1 MYVQLHV
8 PPPPPPYPTKNKQT
22 AHAKKLARMDN
33 TDWPVGYATGLMS
46 VKIKQA

>member
-8 PPPPPPYPTKNKQT
+8 PPPPPPPQQKNPTTQ
-22 AHAKKLARMDN
+22 AKKLARMDN